1 MDRFTGRAN
10 LYLSMDVNE
19 MERNNQL
26 EEKLDA
32 IADRL
37 SQMSYWIVISTTLS
51 LLLLFILMFSG
62 DFVGITYHERDVI
75 EWCDEYHPTWTYDQ
89 CNRMVGR

>member
-1 MDRFTGRAN
+1 MK
-10 LYLSMDVNE
+10 
-19 MERNNQL
+19 MELKRYE

-37 SQMSYWIVISTTLS
+37 SQMSYWLVLSTTLS
-51 LLLLFILMFSG
+51 LLILFILMLFN

-75 EWCDEYHPTWTYDQ
+75 EWCDEYRPAWTYDQ
-89 CNRMVGR
+89 CNSMIGR

>member
-1 MDRFTGRAN
+1 MDRAN
-10 LYLSMDVNE
+10 LNHLTGVSK
-19 MERNNQL
+19 MERNNQI

-32 IADRL
+32 ISDRL

-51 LLLLFILMFSG
+51 LLLLLILMFFG

-75 EWCDEYHPTWTYDQ
+75 EWCDEYHPSWTYDQ

>member
-1 MDRFTGRAN
+1 MK
-10 LYLSMDVNE
+10 
-19 MERNNQL
+19 MELKRYE
-26 EEKLDA
+26 EEKLDS

-51 LLLLFILMFSG
+51 LLLLFILMFFG

-75 EWCDEYHPTWTYDQ
+75 EWCDEYRTSWTYDQ
-89 CNRMVGR
+89 CNSMVAR